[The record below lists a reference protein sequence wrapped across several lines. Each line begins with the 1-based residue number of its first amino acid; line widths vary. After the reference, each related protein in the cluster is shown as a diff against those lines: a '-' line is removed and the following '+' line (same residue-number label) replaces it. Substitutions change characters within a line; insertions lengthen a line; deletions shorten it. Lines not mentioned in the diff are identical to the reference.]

1 MSRIAIWHPIPTGET
16 RQSPYLGTMPPDTAT
31 NNADARHDG
40 WGTLRRFLPYLWPRD
55 NPALRAR
62 IIGATLLILAA
73 KATTLALPYA
83 YKRAIDAMSLPGT
96 TPGTAGGA
104 YAVALAF
111 VLAYA
116 LGRFSGVAFDNM
128 RNIVFERVGQDA
140 TRALAED
147 VFSRLHK
154 LSLRFHLARR
164 TGEVT
169 KVIERGTKSI
179 DVMLYFLLF
188 NIAPTVIELA
198 AVAIIFYISFGW
210 PLVAATALAVVLY
223 AWTTRTI
230 TEWRNALRESMNR
243 LDGQA
248 MARAVDSLLN
258 YETVKYFAAEAR
270 EEARYAQATRAYADA
285 AVKSENSLG
294 LLNIAQ
300 ALIVN
305 LLMAGAMAYTV
316 WGWAK
321 GHLTVGDV
329 VFVNTYLTQLF
340 RPLDML
346 GMVYRTIRQGLID
359 MAAMFKL
366 MDEPQE
372 VADAP
377 GAPALLVRQPAVVF
391 DNVTFGYDPD
401 RTILH
406 GLTFEIPAGSK
417 VAIVGPSGAGKSTI
431 ARLLFRFYDPQAGR
445 ILIDG
450 QDIRLVTQKSLR
462 AVLGIVPQD
471 SVLFNDTIGY
481 NIAYGR
487 DGAMLPDVEAAA
499 RAAALMPL
507 IERLPKGFETE
518 VGERGLKLSGGEK
531 QRVAIARTLVK
542 NPPIVLF
549 DEATS
554 ALDTRTEQDIL
565 STMRGLAEQRTTI
578 SIAHRLST
586 IADSDRI
593 FVLDQGR
600 LVESGGHLELLRRD
614 GLYAEMWNRQ
624 AAEQGDLS
632 EAAE

>member
-1 MSRIAIWHPIPTGET
+1 
-16 RQSPYLGTMPPDTAT
+16 MPPDTAV
-31 NNADARHDG
+31 NSPNARHDG
-40 WGTLRRFLPYLWPRD
+40 WNTLSRFLPYLWPGD
-55 NPALRAR
+55 NPGLRWR
-62 IIGATLLILAA
+62 IIVASLLILVS
-73 KATTLALPYA
+73 TGVQLSLPYLLKWA
-83 YKRAIDAMSLPGT
+83 VDAMNVTGPRLP
-96 TPGTAGGA
+96 
-104 YAVALAF
+104 AL
-111 VLAYA
+111 VLLMVVGYSA
-116 LGRFSGVAFDNM
+116 GRFLGTGFDNL

-140 TRALAED
+140 TRALAEN
-147 VFSRLHK
+147 VFSRLHQ

-179 DVMLYFLLF
+179 DTMLYFMLF
-188 NIAPTVIELA
+188 NIAPTVLQLVV
-198 AVAIIFYISFGW
+198 VAIIFYLNFGW
-210 PLVAATALAVVLY
+210 GLVAATGLAVVTY
-223 AWTTRTI
+223 IWVTRAI
-230 TEWRNALRESMNR
+230 TEWRTHLREKMNR

-248 MARAVDSLLN
+248 LARAVDSLLN
-258 YETVKYFAAEAR
+258 YETVKYFVAEGR

-300 ALIVN
+300 ALVVN
-305 LLMAGAMAYTV
+305 LLMAGALAWTV
-316 WGWAK
+316 WGWSRGQYSA
-321 GHLTVGDV
+321 GQL
-329 VFVNTYLTQLF
+329 VFVQTYLTQLF

-366 MDEPQE
+366 LDEPQE

-377 GAPALLVRQPAVVF
+377 GAPALVIRRPHVTF
-391 DNVTFGYDPD
+391 DNVVFGYDPD

-406 GLTFEIPAGSK
+406 GLSLEIPAGQQ

-431 ARLLFRFYDPQAGR
+431 GRLLFRFYDPLSGAIR
-445 ILIDG
+445 IDG
-450 QDIRLVTQKSLR
+450 QDLREVTQRSLR
-462 AVLGIVPQD
+462 SAIGIVPQD
-471 SVLFNDTIGY
+471 SVLFNESIGY

-487 DGAMLPDVEAAA
+487 DGATDADVEAAA
-499 RAAALMPL
+499 RGAALWPL
-507 IERLPKGFETE
+507 IERLPKGFATE

-542 NPPIVLF
+542 NPPILLL

-565 STMRGLAEQRTTI
+565 ATLHAVAENRTTI

-586 IADSDRI
+586 IADADTI

-600 LVESGGHLELLRRD
+600 LAEQGTHADLLRRD
-614 GLYAEMWNRQ
+614 GLYAEMWQRQ
-624 AAEQGDLS
+624 AAEKEELS

>member
-1 MSRIAIWHPIPTGET
+1 
-16 RQSPYLGTMPPDTAT
+16 MPPDFPA
-31 NNADARHDG
+31 AASEARHDG
-40 WGTLRRFLPYLWPRD
+40 WGTLRRFLPYLWPSDR
-55 NPALRAR
+55 PALRWR
-62 IIGATLLILAA
+62 IAFAFVLILAS
-73 KATTLALPYA
+73 KAVSLTLPYLLKWA
-83 YKRAIDAMSLPGT
+83 VDTMSLRGP
-96 TPGTAGGA
+96 
-104 YAVALAF
+104 ALLQLAMVF

-116 LGRFSGVAFDNM
+116 AGRLGGVVFDNL

-140 TRALAED
+140 TRQLAED
-147 VFSRLHK
+147 VFARLHR

-179 DVMLYFLLF
+179 DVMLYFMLF
-188 NIAPTVIELA
+188 NIAPTVIELSVV
-198 AVAIIFYISFGW
+198 AVIFYLNFGW
-210 PLVAATALAVVLY
+210 GLVAATAVAVLAYIYV
-223 AWTTRTI
+223 TRWI
-230 TEWRNALRESMNR
+230 TEWRTALREHMNK

-248 MARAVDSLLN
+248 LARAVDSLLN
-258 YETVKYFAAEAR
+258 YETVKYFSAEPR

-300 ALIVN
+300 ALVVN
-305 LLMAGAMAYTV
+305 LLMAGAMAHTV

-321 GHLTVGDV
+321 GDYTVGQL
-329 VFVNTYLTQLF
+329 VFVQTFLTQLF

-366 MDEPQE
+366 IDTE
-372 VADAP
+372 VEVRDAP
-377 GAPALLVRQPAVVF
+377 GAPALVVSRRPALVF
-391 DNVTFGYDPD
+391 DNVVFGYEPD
-401 RTILH
+401 RTILK
-406 GLTFEIPAGSK
+406 GLSFEVPAGAQ
-417 VAIVGPSGAGKSTI
+417 VALVGPSGAGKSTI
-431 ARLLFRFYDPQAGR
+431 ARLLFRFYDPQHGR

-450 QDIRLVTQKSLR
+450 QDIAQVTQASLR
-462 AVLGIVPQD
+462 QAIGIVPQD

-487 DGAMLPDVEAAA
+487 DGADLAEVEAAA
-499 RAAALMPL
+499 RGAALMDL
-507 IERLPKGFETE
+507 IGRLPQGFDTE

-531 QRVAIARTLVK
+531 QRDAIARTLVK
-542 NPPIVLF
+542 NPPILLL

-565 STMRGLAEQRTTI
+565 ATLHSVAEGRTSL

-586 IADSDRI
+586 IADADRI
-593 FVLDQGR
+593 FVLDQGQ
-600 LVESGGHLELLRRD
+600 LAESGSHAELLRLG
-614 GLYAEMWNRQ
+614 GLYAEMWARQ
-624 AAEQGDLS
+624 AEAIEELG

>member
-1 MSRIAIWHPIPTGET
+1 MGGRIPTKA
-16 RQSPYLGTMPPDTAT
+16 YLISMPPETARDP
-31 NNADARHDG
+31 AARHQG
-40 WGTLRRFLPYLWPRD
+40 WQTIRRFLPYLWPKENRR
-55 NPALRAR
+55 LRWQIVVAM
-62 IIGATLLILAA
+62 LLVLAS
-73 KATTLALPYA
+73 KATVLSLPFA
-83 YKRAIDAMSLPGT
+83 YKRAIDAMAKPVAPSGIWE
-96 TPGTAGGA
+96 GA
-104 YAVALAF
+104 AVVALAF

-116 LGRFSGVAFDNM
+116 LGRFTGVLFDNL
-128 RNIVFERVGQDA
+128 RNIAFERVGQEA
-140 TRALAED
+140 TRSLAED
-147 VFSRLHK
+147 VFARLHR

-169 KVIERGTKSI
+169 KTIERGTKSI

-188 NIAPTVIELA
+188 NIAPTVIELL
-198 AVAIIFYISFGW
+198 AVAVIFYFHFGW
-210 PLVAATALAVVLY
+210 GLVAATAFAVVSY
-223 AWTTRTI
+223 AAVTRWI
-230 TEWRNALRESMNR
+230 TEWRNALREKMNR

-258 YETVKYFAAEAR
+258 YETVKYFSAEGR

-305 LLMAGAMAYTV
+305 LLLAGAMGYSV
-316 WGWAK
+316 WGWQK
-321 GHLTVGDV
+321 GALTVGDL

-359 MAAMFKL
+359 MAAMFDL
-366 MDEPQE
+366 IDTPVE
-372 VADAP
+372 VSDRS
-377 GAPALLVRQPAVVF
+377 GAPALVIQRPTIAFEDVW
-391 DNVTFGYDPD
+391 FGYEPD
-401 RTILH
+401 RQILH
-406 GLTFEIPAGSK
+406 GLSFEVAAGSR
-417 VAIVGPSGAGKSTI
+417 VAIVGPSGAGKSTL
-431 ARLLFRFYDPQAGR
+431 ARLLFRFYDPQKGR

-450 QDIRLVTQKSLR
+450 QDIAGVTQASLR
-462 AVLGIVPQD
+462 ASIGIVPQD

-487 DGAMLPDVEAAA
+487 DGATSAEVEAAA
-499 RAAALMPL
+499 RDAAIADF
-507 IERLPKGFETE
+507 IKRLPQGFDTE

-542 NPPIVLF
+542 NPPILLF

-565 STMRGLAEQRTTI
+565 ATLRKVAKDRTTL

-586 IADSDRI
+586 IVDSDRI
-593 FVLDQGR
+593 LVLEHGR
-600 LVESGGHLELLRRD
+600 LAETGTHAELLRRD
-614 GLYAEMWNRQ
+614 GLYAEMWARQ
-624 AAEQGDLS
+624 AAES
-632 EAAE
+632 PATEEMA

>member
-1 MSRIAIWHPIPTGET
+1 
-16 RQSPYLGTMPPDTAT
+16 MPPDTAT
-31 NNADARHDG
+31 DPNARHDG
-40 WGTLRRFLPYLWPRD
+40 WNTLRRFLPYLWPRD
-55 NPALRAR
+55 NPALRRR

-96 TPGTAGGA
+96 AAGTATGG

-116 LGRFSGVAFDNM
+116 LGRFSGIAFDNM

-188 NIAPTVIELA
+188 NIAPTVIELV

-230 TEWRNALRESMNR
+230 TEWRNALREKMNR

-258 YETVKYFAAEAR
+258 YETVKYFGAEAR
-270 EEARYAQATRAYADA
+270 EEARYAAATGAYAEA

-294 LLNIAQ
+294 MLNIAQ

-316 WGWAK
+316 WGWSQ
-321 GHLTVGDV
+321 GRLTVGDV

-391 DNVTFGYDPD
+391 DNVVFGYDPD

-406 GLTFEIPAGSK
+406 GLTLEIPAGSK
-417 VAIVGPSGAGKSTI
+417 AAVVGPSGAGKSTI

-462 AVLGIVPQD
+462 AALGIVPQD
-471 SVLFNDTIGY
+471 SVLFNETIGY

-487 DGAMLPDVEAAA
+487 DGANLADVEAAA

-507 IERLPKGFETE
+507 IGRLPKGFETE

-565 STMRGLAEQRTTI
+565 ATMRGLAQQRTTI

-600 LVESGGHLELLRRD
+600 LVESGSHIELLRRD
-614 GLYAEMWNRQ
+614 GLYAEMWARQ
-624 AAEQGDLS
+624 AAEQSDLS